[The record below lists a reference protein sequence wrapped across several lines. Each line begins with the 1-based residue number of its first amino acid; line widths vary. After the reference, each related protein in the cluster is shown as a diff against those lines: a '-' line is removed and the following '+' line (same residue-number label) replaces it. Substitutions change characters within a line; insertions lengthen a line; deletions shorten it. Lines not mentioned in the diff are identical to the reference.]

1 MTSLDE
7 SVTRTRVRN
16 GFAGKAAMLLGAE
29 TLLKPARPATAPR
42 PAAASPA
49 RPTVPGNSPGTVE
62 LHPGAASPRAVVSP
76 RVQPAL
82 EQRQLWERRY
92 RRRLQLSDFGV
103 VVGTTALTAWLQTT
117 AALPVLLVREPMLNV
132 RVAVLTA
139 TIWLLVL
146 ALFQTRNAAVV
157 GSGANEYKRVAHA
170 TGLAF
175 GLLAI
180 AFVIMQSQGMRAQLL
195 ITLPLGILMLLVTR
209 WMWRRWLVSKRE
221 LGHYVSR
228 TVVVGRRA
236 DVEYVIS
243 TLGKDSTNGYLVV
256 GATLHEHDDHSDLV
270 ENGRVIA
277 ARGTF
282 HTVAQVANELGA
294 DTIIVASRPVD
305 DPGFIRRLSWQLE
318 GTAAELVLSSRLAE
332 VAGPRISL
340 QQIDGLPL
348 IKVQIPTFEGGK
360 HAIKRAFDIFVSSL
374 ALLVIGVATPF
385 IALAIYIDSPGPV
398 FFRQLRVGRDGQ
410 TFRMVKFRSMKT
422 SAEQDLAALKAQSDG
437 NGVLFKMKDDPRVT
451 RVGRILRKF
460 SIDELPQ
467 FYNVLVGDMSI
478 VGPRP
483 PLPSEVM
490 TYNGEVFRRLYI
502 NPGITG
508 LWQVSGRSDLSWDES
523 VRLDLR
529 YVENWSIMND
539 LMIMWR
545 TVKVMLQPS
554 GAY

>member
-282 HTVAQVANELGA
+282 HTVAQVASELGA

-360 HAIKRAFDIFVSSL
+360 HAIKRAFDILVSSL

>member
-1 MTSLDE
+1 MTALDE
-7 SVTRTRVRN
+7 SVTRTRVRRGASAMPARRSAVDTLVLPGRSASQPSPSN
-16 GFAGKAAMLLGAE
+16 PGFAGVA
-29 TLLKPARPATAPR
+29 PVTAPV
-42 PAAASPA
+42 AA
-49 RPTVPGNSPGTVE
+49 
-62 LHPGAASPRAVVSP
+62 PRAAEVPQHTVVSP

-92 RRRLQLSDFGV
+92 RRRLRLTD
-103 VVGTTALTAWLQTT
+103 TAIVIGAIAATAWVQT
-117 AALPVLLVREPMLNV
+117 AAFLPLLAVREPMLHV
-132 RVAVLTA
+132 RVAVITGVV
-139 TIWLLVL
+139 WLVML
-146 ALFQTRNAAVV
+146 ALFQTRSSAVV
-157 GSGANEYKRVAHA
+157 GSGPTEYKRVAHA

-180 AFVIMQSQGMRAQLL
+180 LVVITQSPGMRAQLL
-195 ITLPLGILMLLVTR
+195 ITLPVGILALLTGR

-228 TVVVGRRA
+228 AIVVGRRS
-236 DVEYVIS
+236 DVEYVIN
-243 TLGKDSTNGYLVV
+243 TLAQDSTNGYLVV
-256 GATLHEHDDHSDLV
+256 GATLHEQDDQTGLFS
-270 ENGRVIA
+270 NGRTIA
-277 ARGTF
+277 TQGTF
-282 HTVAQVANELGA
+282 HTVAQVASELGA

-348 IKVQIPTFEGGK
+348 IKVRIPTFEGSK
-360 HAIKRAFDIFVSSL
+360 HAIKRAFDIVVSSL
-374 ALLVIGVATPF
+374 ALLAIGLATPF

-398 FFRQLRVGRDGQ
+398 FFRQLRVGRDGE

-422 SAEQDLAALKAQSDG
+422 TAEQDLAALKAQSDG
-437 NGVLFKMKDDPRVT
+437 NGVLFKMKNDPRIT

-467 FYNVLVGDMSI
+467 FFNVLIGDMSI

-483 PLPSEVM
+483 PLPTEV
-490 TYNGEVFRRLYI
+490 TAYNGEVFRRLYI

-529 YVENWSIMND
+529 YVENWSLMND